1 MSGSS
6 SGSRAV
12 LEEENRQLKSQLQQL
27 QKELS
32 LKDGL
37 ITSLEAQIK
46 NLIKH
51 DGDGPSKS
59 RTGSQNSKGS
69 RQGLPPKA
77 PNHRTP
83 SRRSTDEDD
92 DESSLPPQ
100 THRRPSLDPPSRS
113 EDDMSSPLQVPKQS
127 IVSDVSSPRLLNRN
141 DVLQSGVGTVLTES
155 IEEEA
160 YSNSEGR
167 GEASKNSETDDG
179 ADSDGGVVE
188 GSEEAN
194 GRRGLNKT
202 KGAIKTLPREL
213 SIFNSDD
220 DDVTKYSMDDNM
232 PTYHLESSTEMRDA
246 YNARGLY
253 TGSVSKSQQMPHG
266 RGRMKYHHQGRS
278 YEGDWVFGH
287 WHGVG
292 RIQNANGDV
301 YEGQV
306 QNDLREGKGKLF
318 YADGRIFDGKFQED
332 DPVYGTLSFPDGARY
347 VGELHNG
354 ARHGYGIYYFT
365 DGSLY
370 EGHSIM
376 NIFEGKGKMTWTDG
390 GWYEGEW
397 HQGEIH
403 GYGKEIR
410 ADGSLRHKG
419 QWSKGVPI
427 RL

>member
-6 SGSRAV
+6 SSSRV
-12 LEEENRQLKSQLQQL
+12 LEEENRQLKSQLQKL
-27 QKELS
+27 RSELFW
-32 LKDGL
+32 KDGL
-37 ITSLEAQIK
+37 IASLEVRIK
-46 NLIKH
+46 GLIK
-51 DGDGPSKS
+51 DGDELSNGQKGP
-59 RTGSQNSKGS
+59 QNTNPA

-83 SRRSTDEDD
+83 SRRSWDD
-92 DESSLPPQ
+92 DDDGSTLPPQ
-100 THRRPSLDPPSRS
+100 TSRRPSLDPPSRS
-113 EDDMSSPLQVPKQS
+113 EVEMSSPLPAPRQS
-127 IVSDVSSPRLLNRN
+127 ISDVVSPRLLNRT
-141 DVLQSGVGTVLTES
+141 DKLESGVGTILSES
-155 IEEEA
+155 IVEEEDEGGGET
-160 YSNSEGR
+160 SEQ
-167 GEASKNSETDDG
+167 SKIGDD
-179 ADSDGGVVE
+179 ADSDEGVVE
-188 GSEEAN
+188 GNDESN
-194 GRRGLNKT
+194 SRRGLNKA
-202 KGAIKTLPREL
+202 KGAIKALPREL
-213 SIFNSDD
+213 SIFNSED

-232 PTYHLESSTEMRDA
+232 PTYHLESPTEMRDA

-253 TGSVSKSQQMPHG
+253 TGSVSRSQQMPHG
-266 RGRMKYHHQGRS
+266 RGRMKYHHQGRG

-287 WHGVG
+287 WHGIG

-306 QNDLREGKGKLF
+306 QNDLREGKGKLV
-318 YADGRIFDGKFQED
+318 YADGRIFDGEFQQD
-332 DPVYGTLSFPDGARY
+332 DPLHGTLSFPDGARY
-347 VGELHNG
+347 VGELHNS

-370 EGHSIM
+370 EGYSAM

-397 HQGEIH
+397 LQGEIH

-410 ADGSLRHKG
+410 GDGSLRHKG